1 MDYLPS
7 NTNLLDTLSRRPE
20 PYHQT
25 IHAAALEE
33 EVSNAPDRYYFY
45 ENRTKI
51 GKLVSELKKPKVSRF
66 GIVDEWQNLA
76 ITFQFQEQVTLFT
89 FPIKTVSQSESTYE

>member
-25 IHAAALEE
+25 IRAATLEE

-76 ITFQFQEQVTLFT
+76 ITFQFQEPVTLFT